1 MQETAFSESRAEPQT
16 TGFDAAPRSEAGLG
30 ALAELALE
38 TAARSALDDVAL
50 RRVLEALPVA
60 VYTTDPEGRINY
72 FNDAAVVLSGR
83 TPRLGRDKWC
93 VSWRMYTSDGIPLPH
108 DQCPMAT
115 TLRDR
120 IPVRGVPIL
129 AERPDGTRV
138 PVMPYPT
145 PLHDPAGAFIGAL
158 NVLIDISNVK
168 TAEALANRR
177 MEEQSVLFHF
187 TDRLYRA
194 GSLDQVY
201 EAALDAILDGARCQ
215 RASILL
221 FDEAG
226 VMRFVAWRGLS
237 DPYRQ
242 AVDGH
247 SPWSPDDRNPDPILI
262 PDIEAA
268 EVPEAIRS
276 AVRSESIRALGFIP
290 LSSSGALI
298 GKFMV
303 YYDSPHEFTESEAEL
318 SLTIARQLGFSIE
331 RMRAEAQRTILV
343 HELNHRVKNTLA
355 TVQSLAMQTYR
366 NASSATEARDVLEAR
381 LAALSKAHDLL
392 TARSWHAAHL
402 SEVVTGA
409 LAPFRGAGRIIR
421 TAGSDVGLSSKQALG
436 LSLAL
441 HELATNAVKYGALS
455 RKEGSVGVAWGLDPG
470 NKAKEVYL
478 TWTEADGPPVA
489 MPDRQGFGTRL
500 MQRVLADELGG
511 EVSLDYRPEGLVC
524 TIRFPVWSEAP

>member
-1 MQETAFSESRAEPQT
+1 MAE
-16 TGFDAAPRSEAGLG
+16 AACEAAAKAGLDDF
-30 ALAELALE
+30 ALL
-38 TAARSALDDVAL
+38 
-50 RRVLEALPVA
+50 RVLEALPAA
-60 VYTTDPEGRINY
+60 VYTTDADGRINY
-72 FNDAAVVLSGR
+72 FNNAAVELSGR
-83 TPRLGRDKWC
+83 KPQLGTEKWC
-93 VSWRMYTSDGIPLPH
+93 VTWRMYSPDGHLLPH

-115 TLRDR
+115 TLRER
-120 IPVRGVPIL
+120 VPVRGVDII
-129 AERPDGTRV
+129 AERPDGTRI

-145 PLHDPAGAFIGAL
+145 PLYDASGKFIGAL
-158 NVLIDISNVK
+158 NVLIDISDVRN
-168 TAEALANRR
+168 AEELARRR

-194 GSLDQVY
+194 GSLNQVY
-201 EAALDAILDGARCQ
+201 EAALDAILSGARCQ

-237 DPYRQ
+237 DPYRK

-247 SPWSPDDRNPDPILI
+247 SPWRQDHRNPDPILI
-262 PDIEAA
+262 PDIASA
-268 EVPEAIRS
+268 DLSDLIRT
-276 AVRSESIRALGFIP
+276 AVTGEGIRALGFIP
-290 LSSSGALI
+290 LSSNGALI

-303 YYDSPHEFTESEAEL
+303 YYDSPHDFTESEAEL

-331 RMRAEAQRTILV
+331 RMRAEEQRTILV

-366 NASSATEARDVLEAR
+366 NAGSTTEARDVLEAR

-392 TARSWHAAHL
+392 TARSWHAAQL
-402 SEVVTGA
+402 SEVVAGA
-409 LAPFRGAGRIIR
+409 LAPFRGAGRLIR

-455 RKEGSVGVAWGLDPG
+455 KKEGSVCIAWGLDAG
-470 NKAKEVYL
+470 NAPKEVRL
-478 TWTEADGPPVA
+478 TWTEADGPHVA
-489 MPDRQGFGTRL
+489 SPDRQGFGTRL

-511 EVSLDYRPEGLVC
+511 DVSLDYRPEGVVC
-524 TIRFPVWSEAP
+524 SIRLPLWSAAQGNTL